1 MLPAPFLCL
10 SCAILIPSII
20 LLADPS
26 AAVFAQTITALAA
39 APAPCRTPSP
49 PLHCLLLRSLLLL
62 QKLRDEC
69 LRGAK
74 FLARLLEGL
83 GAEVKMSQCVE
94 GKNPVVLG
102 RLGNNPA
109 HPTVVFYGHYDV
121 QPAEEPDW
129 RTAPWTLCAV
139 DGYLC
144 GRGTSDNKGPILA
157 FVYAIKVGGE
167 PWGVCAG

>member
-1 MLPAPFLCL
+1 MPCDLLYQSSSCPHSVWPHVCYPKPLTRYCTVLP
-10 SCAILIPSII
+10 
-20 LLADPS
+20 
-26 AAVFAQTITALAA
+26 
-39 APAPCRTPSP
+39 PSP
-49 PLHCLLLRSLLLL
+49 PPCHPLSLG

-74 FLARLLEGL
+74 YLSRLLEGL

-157 FVYAIKVGGE
+157 FVYAIKVCVGCVGGRGS
-167 PWGVCAG
+167 GVVSWDAGL